1 MRADQATLLFEFCRP
16 GIKLLCC
23 LSFRGLEAHAL
34 RVMAFMQVLSRPTGQ
49 THASCLGYYPIFM
62 HCKLIV
68 KLRYVQAPWQACKN
82 SRHVILQ
89 RGENWH
95 GTTAALGSYVFAVNL
110 ALSILL
116 SFGFGVGGSFCL
128 SFVGFTTCH
137 SRLHLRRKYGLQSA
151 CCLPE
156 RIDDCLVHTVSL
168 ANAIRRR

>member
-1 MRADQATLLFEFCRP
+1 M
-16 GIKLLCC
+16 
-23 LSFRGLEAHAL
+23 
-34 RVMAFMQVLSRPTGQ
+34 MAFMQVLNRSTGQ
-49 THASCLGYYPIFM
+49 NHASCLGSNPIFT
-62 HCKLIV
+62 HCKRTV
-68 KLRYVQAPWQACKN
+68 KLRYVQAPGHTCTN
-82 SRHVILQ
+82 SGHVILQ

-95 GTTAALGSYVFAVNL
+95 GTTAALGSYVFAINL

-168 ANAIRRR
+168 TNAIRCRW